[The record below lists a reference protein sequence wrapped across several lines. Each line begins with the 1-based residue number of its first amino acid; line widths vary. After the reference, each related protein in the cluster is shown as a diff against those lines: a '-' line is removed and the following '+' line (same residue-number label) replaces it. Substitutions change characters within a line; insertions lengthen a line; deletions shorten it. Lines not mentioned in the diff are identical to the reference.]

1 MREFYYIRAM
11 LVYWYFYIIK
21 LIILNRAY
29 QGYIYS
35 NLPFINDIHNKK
47 DFSRFEYYKVK
58 TAFKGYLSKTKRIPL
73 KDVKLNFKSV
83 ILNQCAKS

>member
-1 MREFYYIRAM
+1 MREYYLIRAT
-11 LVYWYFYIIK
+11 LVYWMHCVVKKIIM
-21 LIILNRAY
+21 NRAY

-58 TAFKGYLSKTKRIPL
+58 AAFKGYLSKTKRIPFR
-73 KDVKLNFKSV
+73 DVKVNFKSV
-83 ILNQCAKS
+83 ILNIS